1 MEAKLKALTARL
13 DEYTQADC
21 ALAFSGGIDS
31 SLLLKL
37 LCQSAQKNGTTVYA
51 VTFLGSLHPKA
62 DLAIAKQV
70 AEECGAPLV
79 QLTMDE
85 LSNPLL
91 QNNPTDRCY
100 ICKRYLFQTL
110 KDWAQ
115 ARGIRAVIEG
125 TNEDD
130 LHVYRPGIR
139 AVRELG
145 ILSPLA
151 ELGITKAEIRAMAR
165 ELGISV
171 AERPSSPCMATRL
184 PYGTQLRPEVLQRIE
199 DGESYLHRQG
209 FAAMRL
215 RLHGDVVRL
224 ELPLADF
231 PRFLEQRE
239 QIVQQL
245 HDLGFVYLTLDLEG
259 LRSGSMDVYLS

>member
-1 MEAKLKALTARL
+1 
-13 DEYTQADC
+13 
-21 ALAFSGGIDS
+21 
-31 SLLLKL
+31 
-37 LCQSAQKNGTTVYA
+37 
-51 VTFLGSLHPKA
+51 
-62 DLAIAKQV
+62 
-70 AEECGAPLV
+70 
-79 QLTMDE
+79 MDE

-151 ELGITKAEIRAMAR
+151 ELGITKDEIRAMAR

-199 DGESYLHRQG
+199 AGESYLHRQG